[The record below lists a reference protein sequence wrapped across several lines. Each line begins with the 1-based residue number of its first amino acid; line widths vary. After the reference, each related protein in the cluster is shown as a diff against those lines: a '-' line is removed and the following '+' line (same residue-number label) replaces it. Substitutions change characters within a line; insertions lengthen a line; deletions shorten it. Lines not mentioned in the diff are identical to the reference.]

1 MGTLQFQ
8 VNPTKVLDHQS
19 HPVHILGGE
28 SVPPSFIPAVV
39 PVLYDVVLVRRRG
52 EGGVEDGPDVAQ
64 GMSPQLSQI

>member
-1 MGTLQFQ
+1 MY
-8 VNPTKVLDHQS
+8 
-19 HPVHILGGE
+19 
-28 SVPPSFIPAVV
+28 SFIPAVV